1 MSRDRRRHFIVL
13 LFGLATV
20 GCPRPS
26 PPSTPQSVERAG
38 ALLIAPETHKNV
50 GNVDFGV
57 THTCDFTIQNGGSEP
72 LTLTLYQ
79 KSCSCGDV
87 EAPEKIAP
95 GEQAK
100 VTFHWTP
107 TPGGAGESLQFV
119 SFKTNDPHMPLLR
132 LEVKGKLTP
141 AIRLSPE
148 EWAFIDFEAVPR
160 DKPGVKELRLYSTT
174 LPSFTLKASV
184 SDPGFSL
191 ETKPLEA
198 GDVVEMNSIK
208 SGYLVTLRTSDKA
221 TPGYLYDK
229 MTLEVQ
235 APNEKRRQIVMPV
248 YADIENSVF
257 KTTPMQVEFAKG
269 SLTEGEKVPLK
280 IEFVDPSDDEEIAV
294 VLTEPAFVKADPP
307 KRLKKGVW
315 EIGVR
320 LAKSDPT
327 MAKLQAEGFFE
338 GRVFLKTKGNP
349 NPVAVRVKWT
359 RPEF

>member
-1 MSRDRRRHFIVL
+1 MIRVRLRHLHL
-13 LFGLATV
+13 LLLCLPTM
-20 GCPRPS
+20 GCPRPAPTDK
-26 PPSTPQSVERAG
+26 PPVSEEPAPLLNVSEMQKNIG
-38 ALLIAPETHKNV
+38 AI
-50 GNVDFGV
+50 DFGV
-57 THTCDFTIQNGGSEP
+57 THTSNFTVQNDGNAP

-95 GEQAK
+95 GAQAK

-107 TPGGAGESLQFV
+107 TPGGTGESLQFV

-148 EWAFIDFEAVPR
+148 EWAFVDFEMVPR
-160 DKPGVKELRLYSTT
+160 DKPGVKELRLFSTT
-174 LPSFTLKASV
+174 LPSFTLKASIN
-184 SDPGFSL
+184 DPGFTV
-191 ETKPLEA
+191 ETEPLES
-198 GDVVEMNSIK
+198 GEVVEKSTIT
-208 SGYLVTLRTSDKA
+208 SGYLVTLRTSAKA
-221 TPGYLYDK
+221 TPGYLFDK
-229 MTLEVQ
+229 LTLEVQ
-235 APNEKRRQIVMPV
+235 APNEKPRQIVLPA
-248 YADIENSVF
+248 YADIENAGF

-269 SLTEGEKVPLK
+269 SLAEGETVPLK
-280 IEFVDPSDDEEIAV
+280 IEFAVPSDDEQVEV
-294 VLTEPAFVKADPP
+294 VRTEPAFVKTDAP
-307 KRLKKGVW
+307 KRLKRGVW

-320 LAKSDPT
+320 LATSDPA

-338 GRVFLKTKGNP
+338 GRLFLKTKGNP